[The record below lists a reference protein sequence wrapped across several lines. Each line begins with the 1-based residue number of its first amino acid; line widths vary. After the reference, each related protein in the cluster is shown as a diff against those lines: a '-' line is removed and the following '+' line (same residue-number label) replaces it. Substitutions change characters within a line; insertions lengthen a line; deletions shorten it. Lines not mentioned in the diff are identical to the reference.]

1 VELVAY
7 KEEDLVGVA
16 SSLLQHLGD
25 KKIIAVNGEMGA
37 GKTTFI
43 RTLCKSM
50 GIEDLVSSPTYGYV
64 NEYDSSFY
72 GKVYHFDLY
81 RLEKIEEAYDIG
93 MEEYIYSDALCIIE
107 WPALISELLAEETI
121 WIEIK
126 VTGEGYRI
134 FKFD

>member
-1 VELVAY
+1 LVAY

>member
-1 VELVAY
+1 MVAY